1 MRGNEIALQA
11 VFFLALLLTVSV
23 IDLRTRII
31 PDTLNV
37 LIALT
42 AFCVFEPWNLLGVFV
57 TLPFLLAAVFCGGM
71 GGGDIKLM
79 AACGVVLGL
88 PYGLFAEILG
98 LFVMLGF
105 YATYCCIQKIRKAE
119 IMKSFPLAPFLSIGC
134 TIAYFIK
141 LGGLSL

>member
-1 MRGNEIALQA
+1 MLGNEIALQA

-23 IDLRTRII
+23 IDLRTRTI

-42 AFCVFEPWNLLGVFV
+42 SFFVFEPWNLIGIF
-57 TLPFLLAAVFCGGM
+57 TALPFLLAAVFCGGM

-88 PYGLFAEILG
+88 PYGLLAEMLG
-98 LFVMLGF
+98 LFVMFGF
-105 YATYCCIQKIRKAE
+105 YATYSCIQKIRKAE

-141 LGGLSL
+141 LGGLSI

>member
-1 MRGNEIALQA
+1 MLGNEIALQA

-23 IDLRTRII
+23 IDLRTRTI
-31 PDTLNV
+31 PDTINA
-37 LIALT
+37 LITLT
-42 AFCVFEPWNLLGVFV
+42 AFCVFEPWNLLGIFAA
-57 TLPFLLAAVFCGGM
+57 LPFLLAAVFCGGM

-88 PYGLFAEILG
+88 PYGLFAEMLG

-105 YATYCCIQKIRKAE
+105 YATYCCIQKIRKRE
-119 IMKSFPLAPFLSIGC
+119 CVKSFPLAPFLSIGC

>member
-1 MRGNEIALQA
+1 MLGNEIALQA
-11 VFFLALLLTVSV
+11 VFFLALLLTISV
-23 IDLRTRII
+23 IDLRTRTI

-42 AFCVFEPWNLLGVFV
+42 SFFVFEPWNLIGIF
-57 TLPFLLAAVFCGGM
+57 TALPFLLAAVFCGGM

-79 AACGVVLGL
+79 TACGVVLGL
-88 PYGLFAEILG
+88 PYGLLAEMFG

-105 YATYCCIQKIRKAE
+105 YVTYCCIQKIRKVE

>member
-1 MRGNEIALQA
+1 MLGNEIALQA

-23 IDLRTRII
+23 IDLRTRTI

-42 AFCVFEPWNLLGVFV
+42 SFFVFEPWNLIGIF
-57 TLPFLLAAVFCGGM
+57 TALPFLIAAVFCGGM
-71 GGGDIKLM
+71 GGGDIKMM

-88 PYGLFAEILG
+88 PYGLFAEMLG

-105 YATYCCIQKIRKAE
+105 YATYYCIQKIRKRE
-119 IMKSFPLAPFLSIGC
+119 CVKSFPLAPFLSIGC

>member
-1 MRGNEIALQA
+1 MLGNGIAIQA
-11 VFFLALLLTVSV
+11 IFFLALLLTASV
-23 IDLRTRII
+23 IDLRTRTI

-42 AFCVFEPWNLLGVFV
+42 SFFVFEPWNLIGIF
-57 TLPFLLAAVFCGGM
+57 TALPFLLAAVFCGGM

-88 PYGLFAEILG
+88 PYGLLAEMLG
-98 LFVMLGF
+98 LFVMFGF

-141 LGGLSL
+141 LGGLSI

>member
-1 MRGNEIALQA
+1 MLGNEIALQA
-11 VFFLALLLTVSV
+11 VFFLALLLTGSV
-23 IDLRTRII
+23 IDLRTRTI

-37 LIALT
+37 LI
-42 AFCVFEPWNLLGVFV
+42 
-57 TLPFLLAAVFCGGM
+57 
-71 GGGDIKLM
+71 
-79 AACGVVLGL
+79 GL
-88 PYGLFAEILG
+88 PYGLLAEMLG

-141 LGGLSL
+141 LGGLNL